1 MPLSGNLLLNP
12 STLAFEIVHWIL
24 YSLLHRQPVVHT
36 RFTKFTL
43 NIWIDGGI
51 QDVDMTFLIV
61 LWGWNPEKM
70 MWAVTKC
77 LCWFNSTLQKV
88 MSSVVC
94 FLSPNNN
101 TSNNKLHLEYF
112 QGDEQ
117 IWLQVLKIRTALAKV
132 KMKSELHDA
141 GSGSHSIWETLHKFN
156 FKQNMFS

>member
-94 FLSPNNN
+94 FLSLDFPISRTEWQWPLW
-101 TSNNKLHLEYF
+101 TSYKGSLNPSSITHWMMYF
-112 QGDEQ
+112 MQKVYGSCGDSSCKE
-117 IWLQVLKIRTALAKV
+117 
-132 KMKSELHDA
+132 
-141 GSGSHSIWETLHKFN
+141 
-156 FKQNMFS
+156 